1 MSLNR
6 KIIIIGGYCATGKS
20 TFAAVLSKKFGV
32 SHFCKDDVKIA
43 LNRSIAVNNRADSR
57 ILSATAFDAM
67 AFTAERLME
76 TGLPLILEANFVMR
90 PNHNGLH
97 EGNALR
103 DLISRHGY
111 KSLTY
116 IFHGDLE
123 VLYRRFAARDV
134 LPERGVANKMWGNFT
149 FDDYVQANLHLT
161 DLDVGGCV
169 VKIDTTDFAS
179 VDFEGYT
186 RIAHE
191 FLNIL

>member
-1 MSLNR
+1 MSANR
-6 KIIIIGGYCATGKS
+6 KTIIIGGYCATGKS
-20 TFAAVLSKKFGV
+20 TFAAVLSKNFGV
-32 SHFCKDDVKIA
+32 PHFCKDDVKIA
-43 LNRSIAVNNRADSR
+43 LNRSIAVNKRADSR
-57 ILSATAFDAM
+57 MLSAAAFDAM

-76 TGLPLILEANFVMR
+76 SGLPLILEANFVMR

-103 DLISRHGY
+103 DLISRYGY

-134 LPERGVANKMWGNFT
+134 LPERGVANKMWGEYA
-149 FDDYVQANLHLT
+149 FDDYLRDNLHLT
-161 DLDVGGCV
+161 DFDIGGRIV
-169 VKIDTTDFAS
+169 RIDTTDFAS